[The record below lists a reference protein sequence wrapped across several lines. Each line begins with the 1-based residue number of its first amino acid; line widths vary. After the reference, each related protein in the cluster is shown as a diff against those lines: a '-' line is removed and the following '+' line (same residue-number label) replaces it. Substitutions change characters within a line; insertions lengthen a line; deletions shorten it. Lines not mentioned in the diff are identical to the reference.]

1 MKGKEGRIKMAQ
13 YYFRTR
19 ALLGLTV
26 MFGRFLPVK
35 GFVQHQTLL
44 VDYPFA
50 RPVVSDFLFI
60 VCQLKTFND
69 DSGTEAKQLNYY
81 FSFIKTTPYSVTI
94 TLLKLLSYLF

>member
-1 MKGKEGRIKMAQ
+1 
-13 YYFRTR
+13 
-19 ALLGLTV
+19 
-26 MFGRFLPVK
+26 MFSRYLPVK
-35 GFVQHQTLL
+35 GFVQHQTLF
-44 VDYPFA
+44 VDYPAA

-94 TLLKLLSYLF
+94 TLLKFIVELFILTE